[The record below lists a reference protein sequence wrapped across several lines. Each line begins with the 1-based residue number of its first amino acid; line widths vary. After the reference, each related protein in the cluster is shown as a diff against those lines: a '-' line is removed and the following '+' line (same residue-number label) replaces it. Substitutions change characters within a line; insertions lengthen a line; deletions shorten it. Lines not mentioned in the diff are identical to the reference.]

1 MFNIKIT
8 FNIILILYLYSFY
21 FDSYNNVFKF
31 HLKILTQHAMAQNA
45 RGVKIIVVFEKLTE
59 IPTSDL

>member
-1 MFNIKIT
+1 MG
-8 FNIILILYLYSFY
+8 Y

-31 HLKILTQHAMAQNA
+31 HLKILTQQAMAQNA